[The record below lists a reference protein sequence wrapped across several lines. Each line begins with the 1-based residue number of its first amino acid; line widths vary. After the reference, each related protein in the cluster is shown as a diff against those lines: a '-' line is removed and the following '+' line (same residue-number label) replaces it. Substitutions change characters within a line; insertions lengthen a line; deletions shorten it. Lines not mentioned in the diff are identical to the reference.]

1 MTAAERMEQV
11 VALLSGYRI
20 PQATERQLQNGIAT
34 LLAGAGIAFKREFLL
49 TGRDKPDFMLLP
61 DVCLEVKIQ
70 GAAADVE
77 RQLLRYAASEH
88 VSALLLVTTRR
99 AHGVMPRVLMG
110 KPLMTLCVGSAFL

>member
-20 PQATERQLQNGIAT
+20 PQATERKLQDGIAT
-34 LLAGAGIAFKREFLL
+34 LLAGAGIAFKREYRL
-49 TGRDKPDFMLLP
+49 TGRDKPDFLLLP
-61 DVCLEVKIQ
+61 DVCLEVEIE

-77 RQLLRYAASEH
+77 RQLLRYAASEQ
-88 VSALLLVTTRR
+88 VAALLLVTTRR